1 MRKTFLITAM
11 FLYFV
16 FCLLST
22 GTAFA
27 EEKPVGKIISIIGM
41 VEYQTAT
48 GSESLAKKNE
58 GSVEPVSFTAWG
70 KAKPHQLVYAKDNFR
85 TSRKSR
91 LKILFNDKSLIALG
105 PKSKMKVAS
114 YIYKP
119 GEKLRQGVINVA
131 QGLAMYVIN
140 KSQKNKKSSFRIVT
154 PTANIAARGTQGYI
168 SSGAQ
173 TLVAN
178 QEGAVEVSNSDLS
191 VEGTALVEAMM
202 KSIIPLG
209 QSPTDPTPL
218 TEAELAK
225 IRNIIIAYVGSRYPE
240 LINDGTGG
248 DGGGDG
254 EGEGEGDFEEIFEL
268 FDDTFSESCSAS

>member
-1 MRKTFLITAM
+1 MQKPLSIMAM

-16 FCLLST
+16 VFLLTSVS
-22 GTAFA
+22 AFA

-41 VEYQTAT
+41 VEYRSAS
-48 GSESLAKKNE
+48 GSEEVADSKAGKVK
-58 GSVEPVSFTAWG
+58 PVAFTPWD
-70 KAKPHQLVYAKDNFR
+70 KTKPHQLVYAKDIFR

-119 GEKLRQGVINVA
+119 EEKLRRGVINVA

-140 KSQKNKKSSFRIVT
+140 KSQKHKKSSFRIVT

-168 SSGAQ
+168 SSSGSQ
-173 TLVAN
+173 TLVGN
-178 QEGAVEVSNSDLS
+178 QAGAVEVGNVDLS
-191 VEGTALVEAMM
+191 VAGTALVEAMM

-209 QSPTDPTPL
+209 KSPTDPTPL
-218 TEAELAK
+218 TEAELNQ
-225 IRNIIIAYVGSRYPE
+225 IRNVIVAYVGSRYPE
-240 LINDGTGG
+240 LINDGSGG
-248 DGGGDG
+248 DGNEGGED
-254 EGEGEGDFEEIFEL
+254 GEGDFEEIFEL
-268 FDDTFSESCSAS
+268 FDDTMSESCSAG